1 MEPLVGVDAFV
12 QQLEFTFGV
21 RSVQRSQSADVAL
34 SQNACKPYVTV
45 NAIFLYFFF
54 SIWPQNIEQIVS
66 GHLHILPFKPKNRL
80 IQRAYVLFNDGV
92 MHLHF
97 APAPPAFSNPF
108 VPPQGYCY

>member
-1 MEPLVGVDAFV
+1 M
-12 QQLEFTFGV
+12 
-21 RSVQRSQSADVAL
+21 SQSTTTL
-34 SQNACKPYVTV
+34 FFY
-45 NAIFLYFFF
+45 IFF
-54 SIWPQNIEQIVS
+54 SIWLQNIEQIVR
-66 GHLHILPFKPKNRL
+66 GHLHVLSFKPKNRL